1 MINEKR
7 SEFQILKNRI
17 ENYKKRK
24 NKIKR
29 KNLFMKPNQEKN
41 LALKRPYS
49 NYIRNNN
56 KILEKGNV
64 NNNLCYSQIR
74 KPNKVVIN
82 KLINCSDIGDNSLS
96 FVKIKHQ
103 KKYFKNNIFNES
115 NRKELNNE
123 YNLPKSAKAELKIRK
138 SFLFDNKLFN
148 NVNTNISKRAI
159 RGSLS
164 NRNNYHK
171 NKYLEITRELFSE
184 KKRSKVYATPNS
196 PSTTNNSNINDNSYS
211 SHFLFG
217 ISSLNS
223 NIYPKAIQNNF
234 IIENLFNNKESNNK
248 INLENNKIKTSVE
261 NNINKILSKNESF
274 TANKNLLK
282 NTQNF
287 NLDDFY
293 FHYSIFNYENE
304 EEPIINIPIKSK
316 NRNKIKNEEIICN
329 NTINLV
335 KSKNIINRNNNINKI
350 KKSKNKI
357 PNLIIK
363 YTFLNNEFQKIK
375 RKVDF
380 INPKNG
386 EQIKL
391 DTANVDN
398 NNSNKINYKKEDF
411 KTYGYEMTPE
421 ELYKI
426 YQKNNQKRMIKIRK
440 EKNENKNYKE
450 NEDNKKIYPKYFIFH
465 RNNNMKNKIEKNQ
478 KYWKINAKNKNVN
491 KMNNKK
497 QIEENN
503 NKKEIGNDTNDLLNI
518 YSFGLGESLYKN
530 KLDYNLI
537 NEADKEDGKKL
548 WSKLNKNKNKS
559 SINMHSKINKKT
571 EERISYKNKNMIK
584 KRIKSAKI
592 YKTIHINKS
601 IKKEKPT
608 LINNEIEKVN
618 EKEKN
623 ITNSNIFVRKMMKKN
638 FTQEIDTLE
647 QHKLFRNEK
656 GFEEI
661 KNMNDNIYNID
672 FRITDE
678 DEEKEYTIDKI
689 IEKENEEIEEKD
701 SVESYILNNNKNISK
716 RRNTTADIGKF
727 SNKFYKV
734 KKNSKKEL
742 NRSNKNKINSNNNI
756 EKIKDKNKETK
767 VKDKNKETKIKD
779 KNKEIKIKDKL
790 PRPNSKINYNNNVKK
805 FRIKNNKKIFEKE
818 KYKNKFK
825 EKEVKI
831 INKEKDE
838 NYFINFVKNKSVDIG
853 ENKILDELYTTSENL
868 ENEVNNLSTE
878 NALYTNHVNMEDI
891 IKRQNQKKSNLIFDR
906 IFKNYKYKYIEDE
919 KMEKYFEQIFNK
931 YAREENDEKFVDV
944 KFFGYEFKIKQKNQ
958 NNFKNILMRNIRQ
971 QEKELKENQIMKS
984 KLNLI
989 LNKFTKNKKT
999 IKNKE
1004 IYNSSILFRKN
1015 RNYFKKNKEMPKNKV
1030 NYINEEEKEEE
1041 EDYKNKYFIGIK
1053 MDSLKELEEK
1063 KEEILEQMK
1072 DDIRCRILKGEI
1084 GHSEMDNFLNFQK
1097 RMNSYRI
1104 DLSHSK
1110 HFIKLLEQEFTS
1122 FEEELK
1128 IKEQKKKEEKRI
1140 NNFFNNMNYDIEK
1153 NYYIKKAQKKLF
1165 GDFFDFNEKFNI
1177 NILSPAKEIKSK

>member
-24 NKIKR
+24 NG

-41 LALKRPYS
+41 LALLKRPYS

-56 KILEKGNV
+56 NNILEKGNI

-82 KLINCSDIGDNSLS
+82 KLINCSDIDDNSLS

-103 KKYFKNNIFNES
+103 KKYFKNNVFIES
-115 NRKELNNE
+115 NRRESNKE
-123 YNLPKSAKAELKIRK
+123 YNIPKSAKAELKIRK

-148 NVNTNISKRAI
+148 NVNTNISKRTI

-184 KKRSKVYATPNS
+184 KKRNKVYMTPNS

-223 NIYPKAIQNNF
+223 YIYPKALQNNF

-248 INLENNKIKTSVE
+248 INLENNKIKTSIE
-261 NNINKILSKNESF
+261 NNINKFLSKNESF
-274 TANKNLLK
+274 TKNKNLFK
-282 NTQNF
+282 NIQNF

-293 FHYSIFNYENE
+293 FHYSKFNNE

-316 NRNKIKNEEIICN
+316 YRNKVKNEEIICN
-329 NTINLV
+329 NTINLI

-350 KKSKNKI
+350 KKNKNKI
-357 PNLIIK
+357 SNLIIK

-391 DTANVDN
+391 DTTNVDN
-398 NNSNKINYKKEDF
+398 NNKINFKKEDF

-440 EKNENKNYKE
+440 EKKENKNYKE
-450 NEDNKKIYPKYFIFH
+450 NEDNKKIKPKYFILN
-465 RNNNMKNKIEKNQ
+465 RNNNMKNKIEKSQ
-478 KYWKINAKNKNVN
+478 KYRKINTNNKNAN
-491 KMNNKK
+491 KMNNKNEM
-497 QIEENN
+497 EENN
-503 NKKEIGNDTNDLLNI
+503 NKKEMGNDTNDLLNI

-537 NEADKEDGKKL
+537 NEEDKEDGKKL
-548 WSKLNKNKNKS
+548 WSKLNKYKNKS
-559 SINMHSKINKKT
+559 SINIHSKIKPKT
-571 EERISYKNKNMIK
+571 EKRISYKNINMNK
-584 KRIKSAKI
+584 KRIKSAKV

-601 IKKEKPT
+601 IKKEKPI
-608 LINNEIEKVN
+608 LINNEIEK
-618 EKEKN
+618 EKN
-623 ITNSNIFVRKMMKKN
+623 ILNNHKFVRKMMKKN
-638 FTQEIDTLE
+638 FTQKIDTLE

-661 KNMNDNIYNID
+661 KNTNDNIYNID

-678 DEEKEYTIDKI
+678 DEEDEYTIDKI
-689 IEKENEEIEEKD
+689 VEKENEELEEKD
-701 SVESYILNNNKNISK
+701 LVESYILNNNKNISK

-727 SNKFYKV
+727 ANKLYKV
-734 KKNSKKEL
+734 KKNSKKDF
-742 NRSNKNKINSNNNI
+742 NRVNKNKINSNI
-756 EKIKDKNKETK
+756 KKI
-767 VKDKNKETKIKD
+767 KDKNKETKIKD
-779 KNKEIKIKDKL
+779 KNKETKIIDKNKETKIIDKNKETKIIDKSQ
-790 PRPNSKINYNNNVKK
+790 RPNSKINNSNNIKR

-838 NYFINFVKNKSVDIG
+838 NYFNFVKNKSVDIG
-853 ENKILDELYTTSENL
+853 DNKILDELYTTLENL
-868 ENEVNNLSTE
+868 ENEVYNLSTE
-878 NALYTNHVNMEDI
+878 NAIYTNHINMEDI
-891 IKRQNQKKSNLIFDR
+891 IKRQNQRKSNLIFDR

-919 KMEKYFEQIFNK
+919 NMEKYFDQIFNK

-971 QEKELKENQIMKS
+971 QEKELKENQIMQS

-989 LNKFTKNKKT
+989 LNKFTKNKKS
-999 IKNKE
+999 IRNKE

-1015 RNYFKKNKEMPKNKV
+1015 RNYLKKNITKEISNNKAIKL
-1030 NYINEEEKEEE
+1030 NNEETEEDK
-1041 EDYKNKYFIGIK
+1041 DYKNKYFIGIK

-1063 KEEILEQMK
+1063 KEEILEKMK

-1104 DLSHSK
+1104 DLTYSK

-1140 NNFFNNMNYDIEK
+1140 NHFFNNMNYDIEK
-1153 NYYIKKAQKKLF
+1153 NNYIKKAQKKLF

-1177 NILSPAKEIKSK
+1177 NILSPTKEIYIK